1 MPYSCNEAFIQVRK
15 PLSKRIKHM
24 TPKNLTATL
33 TDANNRSRGVM
44 LVSIEFDATGPT
56 RLQHDG
62 QTYRST
68 GKVGRNQASGLTVQ
82 EMATVEDARLWIT
95 IDGERIWED

>member
-1 MPYSCNEAFIQVRK
+1 
-15 PLSKRIKHM
+15 M
-24 TPKNLTATL
+24 TPKNLTATV
-33 TDANNRSRGVM
+33 TDTNNRSRGVM

-56 RLQHDG
+56 RLQHDD

-68 GKVGRNQASGLTVQ
+68 GKVGRNQATGLTVH
-82 EMATVEDARLWIT
+82 EMATVDDSRLWIT